1 MYRKQYSICVQ
12 QQKFVV
18 SNNNLRSFYFYF
30 DILFKNNET
39 LWQVIPTKHRRFPVV
54 PNFTAVLENS
64 TVTKCNRE
72 GEEGE
77 ISHFRPYCVRKIS
90 DRKLMLNGA
99 SSRTS
104 SSSSYGGGGGGDN
117 IG

>member
-1 MYRKQYSICVQ
+1 M
-12 QQKFVV
+12 
-18 SNNNLRSFYFYF
+18 
-30 DILFKNNET
+30 
-39 LWQVIPTKHRRFPVV
+39 WQVIPTKHRRFPVV

-77 ISHFRPYCVRKIS
+77 ISPFLPYCVRKTS
-90 DRKLMLNGA
+90 DRKLKLSAASNG
-99 SSRTS
+99 S
-104 SSSSYGGGGGGDN
+104 SSSSSKSSAGGAGGGGDCGN